1 LSGADSDYIT
11 ELFAGFGPVTV
22 RRMFSG
28 AGIFADGLMIAL
40 VVDGVIFLKAD
51 EETVPRF
58 ERESLAPFSY
68 KTKDGRRTLMSYWRL
83 PERLYD
89 DPDELADWARQSMAV
104 AQRSGVRTKRPLSK
118 SRSQSRSKSDR
129 TTTSGRPARKRR
141 SRVAR

>member
-1 LSGADSDYIT
+1 VSGADPEYIT

-51 EETVPRF
+51 EETIPQF
-58 ERESLAPFSY
+58 EGEGLSPFSY
-68 KTKDGRRTLMSYWRL
+68 QRQGGRRTIMSYWRM

-89 DPDELADWARQSMAV
+89 DPDELADWARRAMAV
-104 AQRSGVRTKRPLSK
+104 AQRGTTKSKRTRAKPAPSK
-118 SRSQSRSKSDR
+118 SKLKKKSVAKK
-129 TTTSGRPARKRR
+129 PARKRR
-141 SRVAR
+141 